1 MKVFDDFHPV
11 HYDAVRMEK
20 LGLPVR
26 IDMKGSTHKIYM
38 FQNGYGAS
46 VVNGY
51 MSMGIPELAV
61 IHFNNWIKIRR
72 MKTKRMKKKMFKQSG
87 GYEMTYSTVISND
100 VKRYD
105 DMNELTKDLNRISRL
120 KPI

>member
-11 HYDAVRMEK
+11 HYDALRMEK

-26 IDMKGSTHKIYM
+26 IDMKGSIHKIYM
-38 FQNGYGAS
+38 FDNGYGAS

-72 MKTKRMKKKMFKQSG
+72 TKSKRMKKKMFKQSS
-87 GYEMTYSTVISND
+87 GYEMVYSTVITSD

-105 DMNELTKDLNRISRL
+105 DVSELTKDLNRISKL
-120 KPI
+120 KAI

>member
-51 MSMGIPELAV
+51 MSMGMPELAV
-61 IHFNNWIKIRR
+61 IYFNNPVKIRR
-72 MKTKRMKKKMFKQSG
+72 RKTKRMRKKMFKQSG
-87 GYEMTYSTVISND
+87 GYDISYSTEIASD

-105 DMNELTKDLNRISRL
+105 DMKELTNDLNRISKL
-120 KPI
+120 KSV

>member
-72 MKTKRMKKKMFKQSG
+72 TKTKRMRKKMFKQSG
-87 GYEMTYSTVISND
+87 GYEMVYSTVITSD

-105 DMNELTKDLNRISRL
+105 DMSELTRDLNRISRL